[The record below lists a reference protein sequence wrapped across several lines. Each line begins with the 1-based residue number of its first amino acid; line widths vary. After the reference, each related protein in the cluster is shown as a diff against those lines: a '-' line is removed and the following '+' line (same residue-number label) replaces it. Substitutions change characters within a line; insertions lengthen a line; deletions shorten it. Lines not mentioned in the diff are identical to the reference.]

1 MEDEIK
7 NAGEIQ
13 SGDTAA
19 PGKADAGAE
28 GEPATDPQ
36 ADRSKALT
44 QEEVNEIVRER
55 LAKRD
60 RAIFAKYG
68 VSDEAGLDELF
79 AKAGETDGLKAKLSE
94 LSEESRSLKEKIAFF
109 ENGILPSKE
118 DDVRTYFKGK
128 GIEMSGE
135 ALRQVLETHPEWTSA
150 PQTTPKSS
158 PRAIGADSGNGIG
171 KRTEEEEAE
180 RMFGVRFVK

>member
-1 MEDEIK
+1 MEDENKI
-7 NAGEIQ
+7 AGEIQ
-13 SGDTAA
+13 SGQTAG
-19 PGKADAGAE
+19 PGTAEPGAE
-28 GEPATDPQ
+28 GEPATEPQ

-44 QEEVNEIVRER
+44 KDEVNEIVRER

-60 RAIFAKYG
+60 RAMFAKYG

-79 AKAGETDGLKAKLSE
+79 AKAGESDGLKAKLSE

-150 PQTTPKSS
+150 PQTTQKAS
-158 PRAIGADSGNGIG
+158 PRAIGAEEGNGIG